1 MADDCWAATE
11 RNATGYPYP
20 EVDHFPNG
28 MKQVIDYVHSKYKVD
43 PADHLVFGLYTCGGK
58 KTCVGGRVGSEDF
71 WEKDAAA
78 YAEWGVD
85 WVKMDWVSPPPPPPP
100 PPPPLLCHISVSPFS
115 PCRRCSR
122 LDRPCAVRLSAARPE
137 GHLPEDGQGA
147 ERVRPAHR
155 L

>member
-85 WVKMDWVSPPPPPPP
+85 WVKMDWVSPPPPP
-100 PPPPLLCHISVSPFS
+100 LSYLCQSILSVPEV
-115 PCRRCSR
+115 
-122 LDRPCAVRLSAARPE
+122 LTARPA
-137 GHLPEDGQGA
+137 LRSATQRRKTRRTPTRRWA
-147 ERVRPAHR
+147 RR
-155 L
+155 